1 MFENILIATDD
12 SQLIKNAI
20 KYTANAFPDAKYH
33 VLNVINTSDRSVPK
47 TDLLMEDLRKSAKM
61 AIKDADEILHE
72 MDINNIKKSVKK
84 GVPSEEIVDYSQKHD
99 IDLIVMGTQS
109 KTGTQ
114 THEIGR
120 TCLHV
125 LEHSHAPVLLFD
137 NIVEIKKPKKI
148 LHPSS
153 GSKYSMRAGYL
164 AIKLT
169 KYFDGEVEVLLTQ
182 GGGETERTF
191 KEKGL
196 ENLNYLDD
204 LRLETEHAFKK
215 LYEFAKNND
224 IHYKL
229 KSCAVK
235 PEEDIVKESKKY
247 DLIVGSLGRPGLKY
261 KLRKIYPPFAVGKLE
276 REIIVET
283 KDPILFIED

>member
-1 MFENILIATDD
+1 MFEDILIATDD
-12 SQLIKNAI
+12 SQLLKNAI
-20 KYTANAFPDAKYH
+20 RYTANAFPDSTYH
-33 VLNVINTSDRSVPK
+33 ILNVINTSEKSVPI
-47 TDLLMEDLRKSAKM
+47 TDLLMKDLKKAARM
-61 AIKDADEILHE
+61 AIKDAEDILHE
-72 MDINNIKKSVKK
+72 MGIKNIKKSIGK
-84 GVPSEEIVDYSQKHD
+84 GTPSKEIVRFSEVHD
-99 IDLIVMGTQS
+99 TDLIVMGTQS

-125 LEHSHAPVLLFD
+125 LEHSHVPVLLFD
-137 NIVEIKKPKKI
+137 NIVDIKKPKKI

-153 GSKYSMRAGYL
+153 GSEYSMRAGYL

-169 KYFDGEVEVLLTQ
+169 KFFDGEVEVLITQ

-191 KEKGL
+191 KEKDL
-196 ENLNYLDD
+196 EDHGYLDD

-215 LYEFAKNND
+215 LYDFAKNNE
-224 IHYKL
+224 IPYKL

-235 PEEDIVKESKKY
+235 PHEDIVEESKKY
-247 DLIVGSLGRPGLKY
+247 DLIVASMGRPGIKY

-283 KDPILFIED
+283 RDPILFLED

>member
-12 SQLIKNAI
+12 SQLVKNAI
-20 KYTANAFPDAKYH
+20 KYTANAFPDANYH
-33 VLNVINTSDRSVPK
+33 VLNVINTSNKSVPI
-47 TDLLMEDLRKSAKM
+47 TDILMEDLKKASRM
-61 AIKDADEILHE
+61 AIKDAEDIFNE
-72 MDINNIKKSVKK
+72 MGIKKIKKSIGK
-84 GVPSEEIVDYSQKHD
+84 GVPSEEIVSYSQKHG

-125 LEHSHAPVLLFD
+125 LEHSHVPVLLFD

-169 KYFDGEVEVLLTQ
+169 KYFDGEVEVLITQ

-191 KEKGL
+191 KEKDL
-196 ENLNYLDD
+196 ENLTYLED

-229 KSCAVK
+229 KSCSIK
-235 PEEDIVKESKKY
+235 PDKDIVEESKKY
-247 DLIVGSLGRPGLKY
+247 DLIVGSMGRPGLKY
-261 KLRKIYPPFAVGKLE
+261 KLRKIYPPFAVGELE
-276 REIIVET
+276 REIIVES
-283 KDPILFIED
+283 KDPILFVED